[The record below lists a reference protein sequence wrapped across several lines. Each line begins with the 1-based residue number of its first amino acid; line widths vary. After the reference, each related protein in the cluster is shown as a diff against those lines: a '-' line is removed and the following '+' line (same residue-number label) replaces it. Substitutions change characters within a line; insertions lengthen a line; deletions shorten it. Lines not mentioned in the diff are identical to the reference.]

1 VFLDKNSIKLLKYQ
15 ASIDQQITYDRK
27 ADYFLLIHEYLT
39 RVITLYEF
47 QSKLVEMEKEDSRK
61 SNRILENFQELESFS
76 LAEDLDKF
84 SSLRSRISDL
94 CLDLSWHYIS
104 RNFV

>member
-61 SNRILENFQELESFS
+61 SNRIL
-76 LAEDLDKF
+76 DLDKF